1 VTESGERDAGF
12 IEEKTATDT
21 ENCCALCEEQQ
32 WTRIAGSVRANDI
45 PACAYFS
52 FNANNNKCRLFSSA
66 ARTAALTLVAG
77 VTGGYPMQCA
87 DEDLVQCTLIPEEQ
101 FVDPGALCIDFHDS
115 LTSSGV
121 LSNTALASTLTYE
134 STVNFTLVGEYD
146 VTYTCNDL
154 TENVATNTRNVKVH
168 DTVFPILTITLGH
181 RDVIDDL
188 YTIVHEAAARGD
200 LYLAVAN
207 LLNKK
212 SG

>member
-1 VTESGERDAGF
+1 
-12 IEEKTATDT
+12 
-21 ENCCALCEEQQ
+21 
-32 WTRIAGSVRANDI
+32 
-45 PACAYFS
+45 
-52 FNANNNKCRLFSSA
+52 
-66 ARTAALTLVAG
+66 
-77 VTGGYPMQCA
+77 M
-87 DEDLVQCTLIPEEQ
+87 
-101 FVDPGALCIDFHDS
+101 DPGVLCIDFHDS

-154 TENVATNTRNVKVH
+154 TENVATNTRNFKVH
-168 DTVFPILTITLGH
+168 DTVYPILTITLGH
-181 RDVIDDL
+181 RDVIGDL
-188 YTIVHEAAARGD
+188 YTIAHEAAARGD